1 MGKMK
6 ETAPKGNK
14 NRPSTALAKTAED
27 PAERAEREAAIMA
40 LANLGDAGYE
50 EIVEQA
56 EGEIQ
61 ELDVV
66 EKEMLKGVPLVV
78 IDVKENV
85 SKTNVDPDSGDYAKY
100 LFVTVLTKV
109 GVKAFTDGGS
119 GIRGQIGALIGKI
132 DPRDPKTFV
141 KAPGGL
147 KPSDPYPNSVNGNMT
162 VTWRLAQHEKQEKTL
177 SAAPRGNSRPQAR
190 A

>member
-6 ETAPKGNK
+6 ETAPKGKK
-14 NRPSTALAKTAED
+14 NPSTAIQKAED
-27 PAERAEREAAIMA
+27 PSERAEREAAIMA

-50 EIVEQA
+50 EVFEQA

-66 EKEMLKGVPLVV
+66 EKEVLKGVPFVV

-85 SKTNVDPDSGDYAKY
+85 SKTNVDPETGDYAKY
-100 LFVTVLTKV
+100 LFVTCYCADGKV
-109 GVKAFTDGGS
+109 RAFTDGGS
-119 GIRGQIGALIGKI
+119 GIRGQLGPSIGKV
-132 DPRDPKTFV
+132 DPRNPRTFI

-147 KPSDPYPNSVNGNMT
+147 WPSDPYPNSVNGNMT
-162 VTWRLAQHEKQEKTL
+162 VTWRLKQHEKKDKSL
-177 SAAPRGNSRPQAR
+177 AARPSGNSRAQAR